1 MENYAVFSIETHL
14 FFSRIMKEHSL
25 FLEAGFPCENK
36 DWIARADFFRRGF
49 EEVLEQAV
57 RLGDGFVR
65 GPILD
70 SQELVTRF
78 TIPAEQQTSRLT
90 GIAIDSRIS
99 EMEKNLRSGG
109 GRERGKDR
117 NRAFIRMVNRLNER
131 ALGLVNGLIQFKEN
145 ILQEV
150 GRCRLFTTNY
160 PLLIQHILREA
171 KLYRAVLL
179 ELRRNRKI
187 SWKELYGDEDFWNQI
202 MMEHA
207 LFIRG
212 LLDPSEEKLIGTADR
227 FAGEYRRLLKMS
239 EVENADSSRERGE
252 RSNRESKES
261 GGREKTGCGCGQ
273 EKERSGDREKA
284 GCGCGQEKER
294 SGDREKAGC
303 GCGQEKERRGDR
315 EKKDCACQE
324 KQNLMNEM
332 SQMSLCRK
340 SLEETL
346 KYREFK
352 TAGTEGILN
361 CSIASVILPLLAD
374 HVLREANHYI
384 RILKMNCGQEG

>member
-14 FFSRIMKEHSL
+14 FFSRIMKEHAL
-25 FLEAGFPCENK
+25 FLEAGFPCENRE
-36 DWIARADFFRRGF
+36 WITRADFFRRGF

-57 RLGDGFVR
+57 RLGDGIVS
-65 GPILD
+65 GPVLD
-70 SQELVTRF
+70 SQELVTSF

-109 GRERGKDR
+109 GRDLGKDR
-117 NRAFIRMVNRLNER
+117 NRTFVRMVNRLNER

-145 ILQEV
+145 ILKEV
-150 GRCRLFTTNY
+150 GRCRLFTSNY

-212 LLDPSEEKLIGTADR
+212 LLDPSEEKLIGTADQ

-239 EVENADSSRERGE
+239 ESENADSSRERGE
-252 RSNRESKES
+252 RGNRESKES
-261 GGREKTGCGCGQ
+261 GG
-273 EKERSGDREKA
+273 REKA
-284 GCGCGQEKER
+284 GCGCGQEKECR
-294 SGDREKAGC
+294 VDCEKT
-303 GCGQEKERRGDR
+303 
-315 EKKDCACQE
+315 DCACHE
-324 KQNLMNEM
+324 KQSPGSE
-332 SQMSLCRK
+332 MSLCRK

-352 TAGTEGILN
+352 TAGAEGILN
-361 CSIASVILPLLAD
+361 CSVASVILPLLAD

>member
-14 FFSRIMKEHSL
+14 FFSRIMKEHAL
-25 FLEAGFPCENK
+25 FLEAGFPCENRE
-36 DWIARADFFRRGF
+36 WITRADFFRRGF

-57 RLGDGFVR
+57 RLGDGIVS
-65 GPILD
+65 GPVLD

-78 TIPAEQQTSRLT
+78 TIPAEQKTSRLT

-99 EMEKNLRSGG
+99 EMEKNLRSG
-109 GRERGKDR
+109 RGTGCS
-117 NRAFIRMVNRLNER
+117 RAFVRMVNRLNER

-145 ILQEV
+145 ILKEV

-179 ELRRNRKI
+179 GLRRNRKI

-212 LLDPSEEKLIGTADR
+212 LLDPTEEKLIKTANQ
-227 FAGEYRRLLKMS
+227 FAGEYRKLLEMA
-239 EVENADSSRERGE
+239 ERENGDCSR
-252 RSNRESKES
+252 
-261 GGREKTGCGCGQ
+261 Q
-273 EKERSGDREKA
+273 EGA
-284 GCGCGQEKER
+284 GCGCRQEKAD
-294 SGDREKAGC
+294 SGNRENADC
-303 GCGQEKERRGDR
+303 GCR
-315 EKKDCACQE
+315 ENRE
-324 KQNLMNEM
+324 PGSREH
-332 SQMSLCRK
+332 LCRK

-352 TAGTEGILN
+352 TAGAEGILN
-361 CSIASVILPLLAD
+361 CSIVSVILPLLAD

-384 RILKMNCGQEG
+384 RILKMNCGKEG

>member
-14 FFSRIMKEHSL
+14 FFSRIMKEHAL
-25 FLEAGFPCENK
+25 FLEAGFPCENRE
-36 DWIARADFFRRGF
+36 WITRADFFRRGF

-57 RLGDGFVR
+57 RLGDGIVS
-65 GPILD
+65 GPVLD

-78 TIPAEQQTSRLT
+78 TIPAEQKTSRLT

-99 EMEKNLRSGG
+99 ELEKNLRSGG
-109 GRERGKDR
+109 GRDRGKDR
-117 NRAFIRMVNRLNER
+117 NRTFVRMVNRLNKR

-145 ILQEV
+145 ILKEV
-150 GRCRLFTTNY
+150 GRCRLFTSNY

-212 LLDPSEEKLIGTADR
+212 LLDPSEEKLIGTADQ
-227 FAGEYRRLLKMS
+227 FAGAYRRLLKMS
-239 EVENADSSRERGE
+239 ESENADCSRQEG
-252 RSNRESKES
+252 S
-261 GGREKTGCGCGQ
+261 GCGCCQ
-273 EKERSGDREKA
+273 EKA
-284 GCGCGQEKER
+284 G
-294 SGDREKAGC
+294 SGSRENSDCSCAENRKS
-303 GCGQEKERRGDR
+303 DSR
-315 EKKDCACQE
+315 E
-324 KQNLMNEM
+324 N
-332 SQMSLCRK
+332 LCRK

-352 TAGTEGILN
+352 TAGAEGILN
-361 CSIASVILPLLAD
+361 CSVASVILPLLAD

>member
-25 FLEAGFPCENK
+25 FLEAGFPCENRE
-36 DWIARADFFRRGF
+36 WIARADFFRRGF
-49 EEVLEQAV
+49 EEILEQAV
-57 RLGDGFVR
+57 RLGDGIVS
-65 GPILD
+65 GAVLD

-78 TIPAEQQTSRLT
+78 TIPAEQKTSWLT

-99 EMEKNLRSGG
+99 EMEKNLRSG
-109 GRERGKDR
+109 RGTGCSR
-117 NRAFIRMVNRLNER
+117 TVVRMVNRMNER

-145 ILQEV
+145 ILKEV

-179 ELRRNRKI
+179 GLRRNRKI
-187 SWKELYGDEDFWNQI
+187 AWKELYGKEDFWNQI

-212 LLDPSEEKLIGTADR
+212 LLDPAEEKLIQTSSQ
-227 FAGEYRRLLKMS
+227 FAGEYRKLLEMAEPENTDGSRQESAGCSCRQEKADS
-239 EVENADSSRERGE
+239 CSRQESTECGCRQEKSDSGNRENADCGCRENRESVSRER
-252 RSNRESKES
+252 
-261 GGREKTGCGCGQ
+261 
-273 EKERSGDREKA
+273 
-284 GCGCGQEKER
+284 
-294 SGDREKAGC
+294 
-303 GCGQEKERRGDR
+303 
-315 EKKDCACQE
+315 
-324 KQNLMNEM
+324 
-332 SQMSLCRK
+332 LCRK

-352 TAGTEGILN
+352 TAGAEGILN
-361 CSIASVILPLLAD
+361 CSITSVILPLLAD